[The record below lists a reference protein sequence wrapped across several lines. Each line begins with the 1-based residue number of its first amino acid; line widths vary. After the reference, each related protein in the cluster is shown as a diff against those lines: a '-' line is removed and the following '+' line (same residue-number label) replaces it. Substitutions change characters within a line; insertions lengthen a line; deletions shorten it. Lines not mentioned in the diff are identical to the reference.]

1 MIVLGAY
8 DHADVLA
15 PDHFHRVD
23 RRRSLSRPK
32 RVPSCEGGS
41 QPSVSSILRN

>member
-15 PDHFHRVD
+15 DHIHRVD

-41 QPSVSSILRN
+41 QPSVSSVLRN